1 MRASKVA
8 AALDDPPT
16 WLGDFGAYLV
26 GRHHPSRACK
36 MLTRLGKRLADTTT
50 PEHPQ
55 TLLES
60 IAADVPLARALE
72 DFLTA
77 SKLALAPDRAERR
90 AAQRRQRR
98 VDAVPEPLQPA
109 MAEFA
114 EHLIAGRDR
123 ARRAGTHP
131 RGHATL
137 EARLTA
143 VRDFAQFLTTRN
155 GKTDW
160 ATVDVGDI
168 EAFLHAHPGRRPHY
182 LTGLRQFSRYGVRRR
197 LMLIDPTAGLTA
209 PQTMAFAAP
218 PWPPTGNANCS
229 AGGAA
234 TPACTRTSRSS
245 GWQRCS
251 TAPPPKNS
259 NTSPTPTSTT
269 NTTTSGWVVDRS
281 RPRWTRGPGPH
292 CNTVSTTATH

>member
-1 MRASKVA
+1 MRASNVA

-36 MLTRLGKRLADTTT
+36 ILTRLGKRLADKTI

-60 IAADVPLARALE
+60 ISCRRAAGPGSG

-109 MAEFA
+109 MAEFV

-123 ARRAGTHP
+123 ARRTGTHP

-137 EARLTA
+137 EADSPRC
-143 VRDFAQFLTTRN
+143 
-155 GKTDW
+155 G
-160 ATVDVGDI
+160 I
-168 EAFLHAHPGRRPHY
+168 
-182 LTGLRQFSRYGVRRR
+182 
-197 LMLIDPTAGLTA
+197 
-209 PQTMAFAAP
+209 
-218 PWPPTGNANCS
+218 
-229 AGGAA
+229 
-234 TPACTRTSRSS
+234 SRSS
-245 GWQRCS
+245 
-251 TAPPPKNS
+251 
-259 NTSPTPTSTT
+259 
-269 NTTTSGWVVDRS
+269 
-281 RPRWTRGPGPH
+281 
-292 CNTVSTTATH
+292 